1 MIFVIAG
8 SSARRTKWEPPM
20 YQFNYIRPKSLA
32 EAADMLARADDPKL
46 LAGGQTL
53 IPTLKQ
59 RLAMPS
65 DVIDIGALKELA
77 YIRADGNAIIIG
89 AGTRHYDVA
98 NSADVKRH
106 IPALAALA
114 EGIGDPAVRHMGTI
128 GGSIANNDPAAD
140 YPAACLALDA
150 KIHTTKRL
158 IAADEF
164 FKGMFE
170 TALEPGEII
179 TEVTFPHA
187 DKAAY
192 MKFPN
197 PASRYAM
204 AGVFVARGPWGVR
217 VAVTGAGQN
226 GVFRVKAMEEAL
238 AKSWSPDAVASI
250 AVPAAGLIDDLHGS
264 ADYRAHLITVMAK
277 RAVSAA

>member
-1 MIFVIAG
+1 
-8 SSARRTKWEPPM
+8 M
-20 YQFNYIRPKSLA
+20 YQFNFVRPTSLA
-32 EAADMLARADDPKL
+32 DAEAFLAQADDPKL

-77 YIRADGNAIIIG
+77 FVRAEGDAVMIG
-89 AGTRHYDVA
+89 AGTKHFDVA
-98 NSADVKRH
+98 NNADIQKH
-106 IPALAALA
+106 NPALATLA
-114 EGIGDPAVRHMGTI
+114 GMIGDPAVRHMGTL

-140 YPAACLALDA
+140 YPAACIALDA

-158 IAADEF
+158 IEADEF

-170 TALEPGEII
+170 TALQPDEII
-179 TEVTFPHA
+179 KEVTFPHPE
-187 DKAAY
+187 KAAY
-192 MKFPN
+192 AKFPN

-204 AGVFVARGPWGVR
+204 VGVFVSKGPWGVR

-226 GVFRVKAMEEAL
+226 GVFRVKEMEESL
-238 AKSWSPDAVASI
+238 AKNWSADAVANI
-250 AVPAAGLIDDLHGS
+250 RVPADDLLSDLHGS
-264 ADYRAHLITVMAK
+264 AEYRAHLITVMAK
-277 RAVSAA
+277 RAVVAAS